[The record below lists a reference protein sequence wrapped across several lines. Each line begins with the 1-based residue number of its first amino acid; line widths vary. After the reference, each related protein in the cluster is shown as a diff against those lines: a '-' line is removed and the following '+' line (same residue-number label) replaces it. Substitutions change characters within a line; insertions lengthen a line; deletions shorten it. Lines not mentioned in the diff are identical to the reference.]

1 MTKTR
6 TTVLAG
12 AVWIGALAS
21 TAAFAYTMNHPL
33 APPPAQ
39 AAASP
44 RTVEPLHVAKALPA
58 PMPRLIVLPTV
69 EIVSQIPRHVSVA
82 APAPAPRAV
91 EPKIRDI
98 SEMKCSKLQRLEQ
111 GSGGVQV
118 CD

>member
-21 TAAFAYTMNHPL
+21 TAAFAYTMNHPP

-39 AAASP
+39 AAAPP
-44 RTVEPLHVAKALPA
+44 RMVEAEPPARPALA
-58 PMPRLIVLPTV
+58 PPERFIVLPTV
-69 EIVSQIPRHVSVA
+69 EIVSQLPRHVPVA
-82 APAPAPRAV
+82 APAPRAAEPR
-91 EPKIRDI
+91 IRDI
-98 SEMKCSKLQRLEQ
+98 SEMKCSKLMRLEQ